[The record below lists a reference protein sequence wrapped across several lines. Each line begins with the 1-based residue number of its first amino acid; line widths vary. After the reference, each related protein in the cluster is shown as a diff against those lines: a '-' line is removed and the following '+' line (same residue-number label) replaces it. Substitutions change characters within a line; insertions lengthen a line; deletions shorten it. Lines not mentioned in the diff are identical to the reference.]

1 MHARQMLSVK
11 PHSFRGILLG
21 WLVLSLPAR
30 ELWRPPR
37 ASWPGD
43 SSKSE
48 ATSCGV
54 ALGLPTLSLL
64 EWDKVRG

>member
-1 MHARQMLSVK
+1 M
-11 PHSFRGILLG
+11 
-21 WLVLSLPAR
+21 PAR